1 MSNLLKRLDKHFAAC
16 AAVAGAAVAVGSA
29 DAAVVWSG
37 IVNINVPSTT
47 SGVYLNIVTG
57 ATGASSALSGWDL
70 NPWSSS
76 ALNFFNSTTSGQT
89 QRTDMVGSG
98 SVASNLASGTLI
110 SGASTFTNN
119 TGTQTTSG
127 LNLNSSNN
135 LFGFKFWHEG
145 AGAYRYGWVRL
156 SLGTTAGGQPRSI
169 VEYAYEDSGAGIQAG
184 AVPGP
189 AGLAALALGAIGVRS
204 RRRK

>member
-1 MSNLLKRLDKHFAAC
+1 MSSLLKRLDKHFAA
-16 AAVAGAAVAVGSA
+16 AAVAGVAAVGASA
-29 DAAVVWSG
+29 NAAIVWSG

-47 SGVYLNIVTG
+47 SGVYLNVVTG
-57 ATGASSALSGWDL
+57 QTGTSSSLSGWDL
-70 NPWSSS
+70 NPWSST

-89 QRTDMVGSG
+89 VRTDMVGSG
-98 SVASNLASGTLI
+98 TVANNLAQGTLI

-119 TGTQTTSG
+119 TGTQTTTG

-145 AGAYRYGWVRL
+145 AGAYRYGWVRI
-156 SLGTTAGGQPRSI
+156 SLGTSAGAQPRSI
-169 VEYAYEDSGAGIQAG
+169 VEYAYEDTGAGLEAG
-184 AVPGP
+184 VVPGP
-189 AGLAALALGAIGVRS
+189 AGLAALALGAAGLRS